1 LPQDVV
7 RLSTSNVDPDVLK
20 QVLAQL
26 ELNIS
31 PAAIRAIF
39 NAETGF
45 NLTTQQ
51 VASLRHS
58 LVIDGN
64 GVTPAERLL
73 DYLKQSED
81 IRFVAMTATKE
92 KENLIS
98 IRISKKDRA
107 TFNEFVVPDDTT
119 FSNVEEQLGNP
130 KTYAEQVMRALTL
143 NENDTLLLGIAW
155 VTNEGKPNN
164 IA

>member
-1 LPQDVV
+1 MPQDVV

-31 PAAIRAIF
+31 AAAIRAIF

-98 IRISKKDRA
+98 M
-107 TFNEFVVPDDTT
+107 
-119 FSNVEEQLGNP
+119 Q
-130 KTYAEQVMRALTL
+130 
-143 NENDTLLLGIAW
+143 
-155 VTNEGKPNN
+155 
-164 IA
+164 